1 MWNPKE
7 SSVLLSGGY
16 DKIAAAFD
24 SRAPDSVATFSL
36 TADVECMK
44 WDPFKP
50 EVFYVRLF
58 LSTMC
63 LCPLIQLTSIFHF

>member
-50 EVFYVRLF
+50 EVFYVRD
-58 LSTMC
+58 SSC
-63 LCPLIQLTSIFHF
+63 LLYVFAHQFN